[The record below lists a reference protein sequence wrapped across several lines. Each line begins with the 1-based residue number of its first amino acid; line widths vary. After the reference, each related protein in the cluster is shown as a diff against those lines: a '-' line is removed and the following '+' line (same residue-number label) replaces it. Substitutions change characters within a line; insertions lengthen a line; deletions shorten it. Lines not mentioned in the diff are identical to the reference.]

1 MIVTDAS
8 RIRPWLEERAGV
20 KLHPENQYLA
30 VEVCGKI
37 ATAVGFSNFRHD
49 DIELTVATEGKGLRS
64 ARSALALVH
73 AVFSYV
79 FDQSNC
85 RRCTAR
91 IRADNEKSIKLAARL
106 GFKVEGRL
114 RQGFGDADALVF
126 GLLRDDFYGLC
137 RQPPSS
143 T

>member
-1 MIVTDAS
+1 MITYDAA
-8 RIRPWLEERAGV
+8 RIRPWLEERTNT
-20 KLHPENQYLA
+20 KLHPENTFMA
-30 VEVCGKI
+30 TEIGGKL
-37 ATAVGFSNFRHD
+37 ATAVAFSNYRPD
-49 DIELTVATEGKGLRS
+49 TDIEITVATEGKGLKS
-64 ARSALALVH
+64 AMELIR
-73 AVFSYV
+73 AVFVYV
-79 FDQSNC
+79 FEQSNC

-137 RQPPSS
+137 RRTPESP
-143 T
+143 